1 MFQRVGASLLYA
13 SLAEASMTN
22 NPLMTVSAMVAM
34 MIGMMLII
42 CLADYLL
49 VCEDGQLLT

>member
-13 SLAEASMTN
+13 SLSEASMTN
-22 NPLMTVSAMVAM
+22 NPLMTVIAMVVM
-34 MIGMMLII
+34 MMGMMLII

-49 VCEDGQLLT
+49 VCEDGHLLT

>member
-22 NPLMTVSAMVAM
+22 NPLMTVIAMVAM